1 VHSAAAGAQPVGV
14 IRPDSLTDI
23 LVRSLTDAF
32 ALLFPVGCAGCD
44 EPDIALC
51 DACRGALA
59 PAVTRD
65 RLASGLAVWSGLPF
79 EGVAARV
86 IRALK
91 QDGRTGLAR
100 SLAVPLRAAV
110 VEALASVGAIDVVV
124 PVPTSRAAYRRRG
137 YRVVE
142 LLARRA
148 GVRTER
154 LLVPARR
161 TVDQRGLG
169 VDARRANVRGSMRA
183 RDTGGRRVLVLD
195 DVVTSG
201 ATLDE
206 AARALR
212 ATGAHVVGGVCVA
225 RTPRHA
231 RATS

>member
-1 VHSAAAGAQPVGV
+1 MLLPV
-14 IRPDSLTDI
+14 D
-23 LVRSLTDAF
+23 
-32 ALLFPVGCAGCD
+32 CAGCD

-51 DACRGALA
+51 EACRDALA
-59 PAVTRD
+59 PAATCD
-65 RLASGLAVWSGLPF
+65 RLASGLPVWSGLPF

-100 SLAVPLRAAV
+100 PLSMPLRAA
-110 VEALASVGAIDVVV
+110 LAAATTSVGGVDAIV

-137 YRVVE
+137 FRVVE
-142 LLARRA
+142 LVARRA

-154 LLVPARR
+154 LLLPARR
-161 TVDQRGLG
+161 VADQRGLG
-169 VDARRANVRGSMRA
+169 VEARRANVSGSMRA
-183 RDTGGRRVLVLD
+183 RGTGARRVLVVD
-195 DVVTSG
+195 DVVTTG

-212 ATGAHVVGGVCVA
+212 AAGADVAGGVCVA

-231 RATS
+231 RASS